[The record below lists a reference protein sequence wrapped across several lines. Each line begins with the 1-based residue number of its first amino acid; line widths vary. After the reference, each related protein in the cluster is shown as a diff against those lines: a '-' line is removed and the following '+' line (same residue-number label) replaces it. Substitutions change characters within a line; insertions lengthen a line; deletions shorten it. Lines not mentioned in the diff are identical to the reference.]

1 MNRKKRR
8 INKTDLNFILYIF
21 AGLIFIFSIT
31 LPNIYLDNKIYYESS
46 MIDKY
51 KKELRMHKEV
61 KSIIDNKIFDLEIKN
76 DVR

>member
-8 INKTDLNFILYIF
+8 INKTDLSFILYIF

-46 MIDKY
+46 IIDKY